1 MDLCRREWRRNHC
14 SPVNTLTLCTAWCSC
29 LPLFLASYSW
39 SLSASLSSQAHRE
52 LHRCTFRLSFSNLLS
67 VISTV
72 GIWCRTTALIEPHLS
87 PFPKH
92 TPTPSFHSFTHAA
105 LCPKTSKLTKQSTV
119 ASAQVC
125 TCWCGCLLCVC
136 AQCMCV
142 FLMFGARQH
151 AHFLLSLFW
160 VCVCASICDVD
171 SVSWPKPPCPHP
183 FIASNPPKSIST
195 PHVTTT
201 APLLRQLPQL
211 CCQPLFLPLFLTHTP
226 THTHTKNTISL
237 SETSRTLEGWFTDST
252 IDPKSIPQRQNETCW
267 QRS

>member
-1 MDLCRREWRRNHC
+1 MTILSKKNIWIFKNQPAIKLMPCSSAWICVGVSGNEIIAHQLTHWPYAQLDVHVCPFFWHHIHDL
-14 SPVNTLTLCTAWCSC
+14 S
-29 LPLFLASYSW
+29 LPLFPLKHTQSYT
-39 SLSASLSSQAHRE
+39 E
-52 LHRCTFRLSFSNLLS
+52 LHRCTLRLSFSNLLS

-160 VCVCASICDVD
+160 VCVCIYLWCGQ
-171 SVSWPKPPCPHP
+171 C
-183 FIASNPPKSIST
+183 
-195 PHVTTT
+195 
-201 APLLRQLPQL
+201 QLA
-211 CCQPLFLPLFLTHTP
+211 
-226 THTHTKNTISL
+226 
-237 SETSRTLEGWFTDST
+237 
-252 IDPKSIPQRQNETCW
+252 
-267 QRS
+267 